1 MMLSRSTAMN
11 LVAASIAVPALAAAQ
26 EPVRDFSQ
34 LNTRLTPG
42 DTIWLT
48 DAQGRE
54 VKGRILSLGAD
65 ALTLEDGGG
74 RTFGAPDVRAIDVR
88 RADSLENGAFIGMGV
103 GAGLALTACLIAGSG
118 ADDGEAGWCAL
129 AAVFYAGAGAGLGL
143 VIDAMIPGKKLV
155 AYRAPG
161 SAGPSRARLSI
172 APVVT
177 PRAKGLALAFS
188 F

>member
-1 MMLSRSTAMN
+1 MRLSRSTAMI
-11 LVAASIAVPALAAAQ
+11 LVAAFIAVPPLAAAQ

-34 LNTRLTPG
+34 LNTRLKPG

-65 ALTLEDGGG
+65 ELTLEGGGG

-103 GAGLALTACLIAGSG
+103 GGGLALTACLIAGSG
-118 ADDGEAGWCAL
+118 ADDGEAGWCAV
-129 AAVFYAGAGAGLGL
+129 AVAFYAGAGAGLGV

-161 SAGPSRARLSI
+161 SAVPSRARLSI